1 MNNTAELRKF
11 LIDRMTGLASGKEN
25 LAQTQAIAALAK
37 QINTTLAL
45 ELQAVRVL
53 AGGQIAKPLAI
64 TSL

>member
-11 LIDRMTGLASGKEN
+11 LIDRMAGLAAGKEN

-53 AGGQIAKPLAI
+53 SGGQIAKPLAI
-64 TSL
+64 TAL

>member
-11 LIDRMTGLASGKEN
+11 LIDRMAGLASGKEN

-53 AGGQIAKPLAI
+53 SGGQIAKPLSI